1 MSTNPVQQFTDAV
14 SEKISIEK
22 LKEVLKKVVEQSTD
36 NLREKTPVKWTGN
49 VKASWVTEE
58 LTDGF
63 QIKNTNV
70 VMLYLEKGTKAH
82 GPVTAKR
89 LYIPLKPE
97 AAQWS
102 KGLKF
107 GVDFVLAK
115 RVKGIRALNI
125 VRDEIPVLSDNLAA
139 QFKILFAN

>member
-14 SEKISIEK
+14 CEKISIEK

-58 LTDGF
+58 LKDGF
-63 QIKNTNV
+63 RIKNTNV
-70 VMLYLEKGTKAH
+70 VMIYLEKGTKAH

-97 AAQWS
+97 AVQWS

-107 GVDFVLAK
+107 AEDFVLAK
-115 RVKGIRALNI
+115 RVRGIRALNI
-125 VRDEIPVLSDNLAA
+125 LGSEIPIISDSVTA